1 MAARRLWSRLLVP
14 SLLLFAP
21 VSPAAAADPDYR
33 RFFGEYVGEAVSG
46 DSGRVETRDISA
58 KIGPAPKGFTVS
70 WLMNIHRVSGKE
82 KHVEYSMTFLPTKR
96 DNIYS
101 AAMALD
107 AFGNAVPLDP
117 MKGDPYVWARIEGQT
132 LTLYAL
138 TVTERGGYDL
148 QVFDR
153 KLVPGGMELRYSR
166 VVDGQA
172 PRVITGRLRKV
183 R

>member
-82 KHVEYSMTFLPTKR
+82 KHVEPRM
-96 DNIYS
+96 S
-101 AAMALD
+101 A
-107 AFGNAVPLDP
+107 FEP
-117 MKGDPYVWARIEGQT
+117 
-132 LTLYAL
+132 
-138 TVTERGGYDL
+138 
-148 QVFDR
+148 
-153 KLVPGGMELRYSR
+153 SCS
-166 VVDGQA
+166 A
-172 PRVITGRLRKV
+172 PAWS
-183 R
+183 